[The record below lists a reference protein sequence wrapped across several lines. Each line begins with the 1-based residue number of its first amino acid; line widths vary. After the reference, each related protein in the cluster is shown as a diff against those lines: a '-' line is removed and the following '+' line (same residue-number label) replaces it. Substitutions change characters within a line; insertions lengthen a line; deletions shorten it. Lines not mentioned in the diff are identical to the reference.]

1 MIARTFTLL
10 LDPTGVAGRD
20 GPRDLSSAPMRVHVV
35 DPSAYTPPYDH
46 ALCRALA
53 AAGAEVELFTSRF
66 AYGAVP
72 APAGYERRE
81 LFYRLAHREAA
92 SGRRSRSNQAL
103 KLVEHVPDMLRYRRA
118 ARSAD
123 VVHFQWLTVQ
133 PLDVHLLPR
142 RQLTARGTR
151 PKLVLTAHDVLP
163 REPRPGQLAA
173 QRRLYEHFDA
183 VVVHSEHGRI
193 RLLELGV
200 DPSRVHVIPHGALTH
215 LAELPAG
222 PPVGGLPV
230 AGPPVGGLP
239 GDTDGPVVLFFGL
252 LRPYKGLDVLL
263 RAWRE
268 IRGNGDGESRGN
280 GDRTTREPSGNGFLG
295 AELWIAGM
303 PRMDVAALLA
313 DPPPGVR
320 FVPRF
325 IPDAELPAYFTR
337 ADLVVLPYLEADQ
350 SGVLFTALAFGKPL
364 LLSDV
369 GGFPEVAATGAA
381 RTVPAGDSAALG
393 ETLRKLLSD
402 PGALAAMAER
412 ARAVAAGPYSWD
424 AIAHRTLRAV
434 PLADGHPVKLPRN
447 AHRSGDR
454 LLGMRRSD
462 RVDADRLRSGVGS
475 PGAPVRTSTGSRTQT
490 RTGSRG

>member
-1 MIARTFTLL
+1 
-10 LDPTGVAGRD
+10 
-20 GPRDLSSAPMRVHVV
+20 MRVHVV

-53 AAGAEVELFTSRF
+53 AAGAEVELYTSRF
-66 AYGAVP
+66 AYGATPVP
-72 APAGYERRE
+72 VGYERRE
-81 LFYRLAHREAA
+81 LFYRLAHRGAA
-92 SGRRSRSNQAL
+92 SGRRSRSSQAL
-103 KLVEHVPDMLRYRRA
+103 KLLEHVPDMLRYRRA
-118 ARSAD
+118 ARAAD

-142 RQLTARGTR
+142 RRPTDSKARPPR

-173 QRRLYEHFDA
+173 QRRLYKHFDA
-183 VVVHSEHGRI
+183 VVVHSEHGRE

-200 DPSRVHVIPHGALTH
+200 DPSRAHVIPHGALTH
-215 LAELPAG
+215 LAELPTEPSSA
-222 PPVGGLPV
+222 LPT
-230 AGPPVGGLP
+230 A
-239 GDTDGPVVLFFGL
+239 TEGPVVLFFGL

-268 IRGNGDGESRGN
+268 MRSR
-280 GDRTTREPSGNGFLG
+280 PP
-295 AELWIAGM
+295 AELWIVGM
-303 PRMDVAALLA
+303 PRMDVTRLMA
-313 DPPPGVR
+313 DAPPSVR

-393 ETLRKLLSD
+393 EALRELLAD
-402 PGALAAMAER
+402 PAARSAMAER
-412 ARAVAAGPYSWD
+412 ARAAAAGPYSWD
-424 AIAHRTLRAV
+424 AIAHRTLE
-434 PLADGHPVKLPRN
+434 LY
-447 AHRSGDR
+447 RSLTDT
-454 LLGMRRSD
+454 
-462 RVDADRLRSGVGS
+462 V
-475 PGAPVRTSTGSRTQT
+475 
-490 RTGSRG
+490 

>member
-1 MIARTFTLL
+1 
-10 LDPTGVAGRD
+10 
-20 GPRDLSSAPMRVHVV
+20 LSLPVRVHVV

-66 AYGAVP
+66 AYGAVS
-72 APAGYERRE
+72 APAGYEQRE
-81 LFYRLAHREAA
+81 FFYRLAHRGGA
-92 SGRRSRSNQAL
+92 SGRRSRSSQAL
-103 KLVEHVPDMLRYRRA
+103 KLLEHVPDMLRYRRA
-118 ARSAD
+118 ARAAD

-142 RQLTARGTR
+142 RRPTDSKTRPPR

-173 QRRLYEHFDA
+173 QRRLYERFDA
-183 VVVHSEHGRI
+183 VVVHSEHGRG

-200 DPSRVHVIPHGALTH
+200 DPRRVHVIPHGALTH
-215 LAELPAG
+215 LADRSRETLAFGSRPRFGQPAR
-222 PPVGGLPV
+222 PPVGEPADGLPSR
-230 AGPPVGGLP
+230 
-239 GDTDGPVVLFFGL
+239 TDGPVVLFFGL

-263 RAWRE
+263 RAWRA
-268 IRGNGDGESRGN
+268 IRENGGGGSAGN
-280 GDRTTREPSGNGFLG
+280 GDRAREPSGNGFVG

-303 PRMDVAALLA
+303 PRMDVATLLA

-320 FVPRF
+320 LVPRF
-325 IPDAELPAYFTR
+325 IPDAELPAYFER

-381 RTVPAGDSAALG
+381 RTVPAGDSVALGKALRELLADPAAL
-393 ETLRKLLSD
+393 S
-402 PGALAAMAER
+402 AMAEH
-412 ARAVAAGPYSWD
+412 ARAAAAGPYSWD
-424 AIAHRTLRAV
+424 AIAHRTLE
-434 PLADGHPVKLPRN
+434 LY
-447 AHRSGDR
+447 RS
-454 LLGMRRSD
+454 LTATL
-462 RVDADRLRSGVGS
+462 
-475 PGAPVRTSTGSRTQT
+475 
-490 RTGSRG
+490 